1 MQTQIQAPPK
11 GWSRTEMAAM
21 IAAEV
26 TDGWCVNL
34 GIGSPL
40 EIANHFLPGREVVLH
55 SENGVFGMGPIQD
68 PPVDTWV
75 VNAGKQNVHL
85 RTGASI
91 TDHATSFAFIRGGH
105 IDLCVLGAFEVAV
118 NGDIANW
125 TASHD
130 LSSLPAVGGA
140 MDLAVGAK
148 NLWVMMQHTTKTGE
162 PKLLNQCTLP
172 LTATR
177 AVDRVYT
184 NLAVLD
190 VFDGA
195 FVVRE
200 MHPDVSLEQLVEWT
214 QGPIVEGPVPEH

>member
-1 MQTQIQAPPK
+1 MTTSTPIPA
-11 GWSRTEMAAM
+11 GWSRTELAAM
-21 IAAEV
+21 IAQEV

-40 EIANHFLPGREVVLH
+40 EIANHFPEGREVVLQ
-55 SENGVFGMGPIQD
+55 SENGIFGMGPIQD
-68 PPVDTWV
+68 PPTDTWV

-85 RTGASI
+85 RPGASI

-118 NGDIANW
+118 NGDLANW

-140 MDLAVGAK
+140 MDLACGAK
-148 NLWVMMQHTTKTGE
+148 NVWVMMQHTTRAGE
-162 PKLLNQCTLP
+162 PKLLTQCTLP
-172 LTATR
+172 LTATH

-190 VFDGA
+190 LHHGA

-200 MHPDVSLEQLVEWT
+200 KHPDVTMAQLRECT
-214 QGPIVEGPVPEH
+214 AAPIQENAEA